1 MITLEYNNIE
11 KILFKIN
18 LIFLDYRYIKKCI

>member
-1 MITLEYNNIE
+1 MTLEYNNIE

-18 LIFLDYRYIKKCI
+18 LIFLDFRYIKKCI